1 MTRIRFMNTYIDNLT
16 MDETI
21 VEIDHLIRA
30 NHNSYVVTPNTDII
44 TKLEVNDKFRTIV
57 NNADLILADGQPLI
71 WISKWYKTPIKEKV
85 SGSDLFPRICKLAAE
100 KGYSIYLLGAAEGIA
115 DEAAKRLTE
124 KYAGLIISGTF
135 SPSFGFEKRP
145 EEVSA
150 IVDNIKKAH
159 PSILVVGLGAPK
171 QETFIYEHRE
181 EMGVPISFGLG
192 ATIDFEAG
200 NIKRAP
206 IWMREHGLEWLFRIT
221 QDPKRLMK
229 RYLIDDMKIIP
240 LFFKYAKK

>member
-1 MTRIRFMNTYIDNLT
+1 MTRIKFMNTYIDNLT

-21 VEIDHLIRA
+21 AEIDNLIRA

-44 TKLEVNDKFRTIV
+44 TKLEVNDKFRKIV

-71 WISKWYKTPIKEKV
+71 WISKLYKTPIKEKV
-85 SGSDLFPRICKLAAE
+85 SGSDLFPNICKLAVQ
-100 KGYSIYLLGAAEGIA
+100 KGYSIYLLGAAEGVA
-115 DEAAKRLTE
+115 DKAAKRLAE
-124 KYAGLIISGTF
+124 KYKGLTIVGTY
-135 SPSFGFEKRP
+135 SPSFGFEKKP
-145 EEVSA
+145 EEVNK
-150 IVDNIKKAH
+150 IINDIKTAH

-181 EMGVPISFGLG
+181 EMNVPISFGLG

-206 IWMREHGLEWLFRIT
+206 IWMRNHGMEWLYRIT

-229 RYLIDDMKIIP
+229 RYLVDDMKIIP